1 MDLANLI
8 EKRAALLAARA
19 SEARS
24 TRFGDDEVTFRSDA
38 ELAAAIGAVDRE
50 IAALQGRRV
59 NTFLPTFSKGL

>member
-1 MDLANLI
+1 MELAALI